1 MSDIAISILNC
12 DFNNIKFEL
21 NRINDSIIKYIHID
35 IMDGYFVEKNTE
47 NLFDMKTICKYTNKK
62 IDVHLMVKKPKIFIT
77 NFLKY
82 NPDIIS
88 FHIESEE
95 NISENISLI
104 KSHGIKCGIAINPE
118 TDIHTLNN
126 YVKNIDV
133 ILIMSVVPGK
143 GGQKFI
149 NSTFKKIKLIKEKLL
164 KINPKIKLEIDG
176 GVNNLNSKLLNKSGA
191 DILVSG
197 SYLINQKNIKKA
209 SISLLKV

>member
-21 NRINDSIIKYIHID
+21 NRINDSNIKYVHID

-118 TDIHTLNN
+118 TDIQTLNN
-126 YVKNIDV
+126 YVENIDV

-149 NSTFKKIKLIKEKLL
+149 SLTFKKIKLIKEKLL

-176 GVNNLNSKLLNKSGA
+176 GVNNLNSKSLNKSGA